1 MAGDRSTATA
11 VLMAI
16 LVVSCGVSRSAAA
29 AEPPGSLPLGVL
41 REQAEYWR
49 PGDLLASPPSG
60 VFAKGDR
67 VTVIDER
74 EIDRVRYR
82 NVVWT
87 GQGTRISGWIRAN
100 LVTVGLG
107 QQAGVRVQLGAL
119 SLRHLWSPRQNTV
132 VSPEGLHSVL
142 RVLQEGARGE
152 TRREIDN
159 LIGGVDG
166 GAGAIQT
173 EGFRS
178 MDCLTVRTDAELT
191 DSFVAFAAQRRLEI
205 RRVRF
210 DEPDRTAL
218 NAWIGD
224 QTASQIPEFFSQDS
238 WTPDLHA
245 IVLNV
250 CHFREEWDSPF
261 APHATRSRPFFRDRH
276 DPVEVDMMHK
286 AGHLALFGDDALEC
300 DGAILPYHQSDIA
313 AIVIVPRAIEGLG
326 RLLERLDADTFG
338 RLFADMP
345 PLACLPRG
353 NGGLFLP
360 KFDLQD
366 SVAFKQSLPLK
377 TLRSPEADLSG
388 MFRDR
393 GLFVEKIRQG
403 TRLRVDETGT
413 EASAATAIEIAKGA
427 EEEATVSKV
436 VTADRP
442 FAFLIVHWPTRT
454 PLFIAAVGDPR
465 SREAEPAAAEP

>member
-1 MAGDRSTATA
+1 MAGYRPTVAA
-11 VLMAI
+11 VVLA
-16 LVVSCGVSRSAAA
+16 LLLVSCGASRTVAAG
-29 AEPPGSLPLGVL
+29 EPPVQFPAGVL
-41 REQAEYWR
+41 REQAKYWR
-49 PGDLLASPPSG
+49 PGDLLDSPPAG
-60 VFAKGDR
+60 VFAKGEQVTILDEQQIGDGRYLR
-67 VTVIDER
+67 VLWI
-74 EIDRVRYR
+74 
-82 NVVWT
+82 
-87 GQGTRISGWIRAN
+87 GPGARISGWVREDQVA
-100 LVTVGLG
+100 VDLG
-107 QQAGVRVQLGAL
+107 RQARVRVQLGAL
-119 SLRHLWSPRQNTV
+119 SLRRLWSPRQNTV

-152 TRREIDN
+152 TRREIDT

-166 GAGAIQT
+166 AAGAIQT

-178 MDCLTVRTDAELT
+178 MDCLAVRTDAELT

-210 DEPDRTAL
+210 DEPDRTSL
-218 NAWIGD
+218 NAWIED
-224 QTASQIPEFFSQDS
+224 QTASQIPEFFSPDS
-238 WTPDLHA
+238 WKPSLHA

-250 CHFREEWDSPF
+250 CHFREEWDAPF

-276 DPVEVDMMHK
+276 DRVEVDMMHK

-345 PLACLPRG
+345 PLARLPRG
-353 NGGLFLP
+353 NGELFLP
-360 KFDLQD
+360 KFDLQG
-366 SVAFKQSLPLK
+366 SVAFEQSLPLK
-377 TLRSPEADLSG
+377 TLQSPEADLSG

-393 GLFVEKIRQG
+393 GLFVEKIPQR

-413 EASAATAIEIAKGA
+413 EASAVTAAEIAKGA